1 MQDIVQYN
9 GNGMRPEDFMNV
21 VYASN
26 DNYARHL
33 AVSLY
38 SLLDHNRDMEDIHVY
53 VLSMNLSGETK
64 DQLKKVTDEFRRELA
79 VIELGNLKERFSYEV
94 DTGGFDLS
102 IMARL
107 FIGEVLP
114 EETERVLYL
123 DCDTVV
129 LSSLKRLWETD
140 LKTFLLGAVME
151 PTIYPSIKEEIGL
164 LPSEPYYNSGV
175 LLIDMM
181 RWRKENAQKLLLDFY
196 CSKGGKLFAGDQDTI
211 NGALKGRIKPLSP
224 RYNFFTNYRYYR
236 YSHLVRLSPVYGKL
250 RSKSF
255 KEAKKHP
262 AILHFMG
269 DERPWKEG
277 NLNHYRRAYDHYL
290 SLTPWAGVPKEKGS
304 RLYMAAYH
312 LMDYATL
319 VCPPVRDFVS
329 ARFGMQVINSRKGS

>member
-1 MQDIVQYN
+1 
-9 GNGMRPEDFMNV
+9 MNV

-38 SLLDHNRDMEDIHVY
+38 SLLDHNRDMGDIHIY
-53 VLSMNLSGETK
+53 VLSMSLSEETK
-64 DQLKKVTDEFRRELA
+64 ERLKIVANGFGRELT
-79 VIELGNLKERFSYEV
+79 VVELGDLKERFSYEV

-107 FIGEVLP
+107 FMGEVLP
-114 EETERVLYL
+114 EVTDRVLYL

-129 LSSLKRLWETD
+129 LSSLKKLWEKD
-140 LKTFLLGAVME
+140 LGTFLLGAVME

-164 LPSEPYYNSGV
+164 LPEAPYFNSGV
-175 LLIDMM
+175 LLIDMT
-181 RWRKENAQKLLLDFY
+181 RWREENAQKQLLDFY
-196 CSKGGKLFAGDQDTI
+196 CSMGGKLFAGDQDTI

-250 RSKSF
+250 GSSRF
-255 KEAKKHP
+255 LEAKKHP

-290 SLTPWAGVPKEKGS
+290 SLTPWAGTPREKGS

-312 LMDYATL
+312 LMDYATFL
-319 VCPPVRDFVS
+319 CPAVRDFVS
-329 ARFGMQVINSRKGS
+329 SRFGMQVINSRKGS

>member
-1 MQDIVQYN
+1 
-9 GNGMRPEDFMNV
+9 MNV

-38 SLLDHNRDMEDIHVY
+38 SLMDHNRETPDIHAY
-53 VLSMNLSGETK
+53 VLSMGLSGQSRER
-64 DQLKKVTDEFRRELA
+64 LKTVADIFGRELT
-79 VIELGNLKERFSYEV
+79 VIELGDLKGRFSYEV

-114 EETERVLYL
+114 EETDRILYL

-129 LSSLKRLWETD
+129 LSSLNRLWETK
-140 LKTFLLGAVME
+140 LGSFLMGAVME

-164 LPSEPYYNSGV
+164 LPEAPYFNSGV
-175 LLIDMM
+175 LLIDMK
-181 RWRKENAQKLLLDFY
+181 RWREENAQKQLLDFY
-196 CSKGGKLFAGDQDTI
+196 RSMGGKLFAGDQDTI

-224 RYNFFTNYRYYR
+224 RYNFFTNYRYFRYR
-236 YSHLVRLSPVYGKL
+236 HLVRLSPVYGKL
-250 RSKSF
+250 TKRGF

-277 NLNHYRRAYDHYL
+277 NLNHYRRTYEHYL
-290 SLTPWAGVPKEKGS
+290 SRTPWAGEPKEKGS
-304 RLYMAAYH
+304 RIYMAAYH
-312 LMDYATL
+312 LMDYATFI
-319 VCPPVRDFVS
+319 CPSLRDFVS
-329 ARFGMQVINSRKGS
+329 RRFGMQVVNSRKGS

>member
-1 MQDIVQYN
+1 MRGIVQYN
-9 GNGMRPEDFMNV
+9 GNEMRPEDIMNV

-38 SLLDHNRDMEDIHVY
+38 SLLEHNREEQDIHVSI
-53 VLSMNLSGETK
+53 LSMGLSKETNERLKTIANL
-64 DQLKKVTDEFRRELA
+64 FRRKLTI
-79 VIELGNLKERFSYEV
+79 IELGDLKERFSYQV

-107 FIGEVLP
+107 FVGEVLP
-114 EETERVLYL
+114 KETSRVLYL

-129 LSSLKRLWETD
+129 LSSLKKLWETD
-140 LKTFLLGAVME
+140 LKSFLLGAVME

-164 LPSEPYYNSGV
+164 LPTEPYYNSGV
-175 LLIDMM
+175 LLIDMN
-181 RWRKENAQKLLLDFY
+181 RWREENAQKMLLDFY

-250 RSKSF
+250 GSKMFSD
-255 KEAKKHP
+255 AKKHP

-290 SLTPWAGVPKEKGS
+290 SLTPWAGTPKEKGS

-312 LMDYATL
+312 LMDYATFL
-319 VCPPVRDFVS
+319 CPAVRDFVS
-329 ARFGMQVINSRKGS
+329 SRFGMQVIYSRKGS

>member
-1 MQDIVQYN
+1 
-9 GNGMRPEDFMNV
+9 MNV

-38 SLLDHNRDMEDIHVY
+38 SLLDHNRDMGDIHIY
-53 VLSMNLSGETK
+53 VLSMSLSEGTK
-64 DQLKKVTDEFRRELA
+64 ERLKSVAGGFGRELT
-79 VIELGNLKERFSYEV
+79 VVELGNLKERFSYEV

-107 FIGEVLP
+107 FVGEVLP
-114 EETERVLYL
+114 EEAGRVLYL

-129 LSSLKRLWETD
+129 LSSLRRLWETD
-140 LKTFLLGAVME
+140 LKSFLLGAVME
-151 PTIYPSIKEEIGL
+151 PTIYPSIKKDIGL
-164 LPSEPYYNSGV
+164 LLSEPYYNSGV
-175 LLIDMM
+175 LLIDMN
-181 RWRKENAQKLLLDFY
+181 RWREENAQKLLLDFY

-250 RSKSF
+250 GSKGF

-269 DERPWKEG
+269 DERPWKQG
-277 NLNHYRRAYDHYL
+277 NLNHYRRAYDYYL
-290 SLTPWAGVPKEKGS
+290 SLTPWAGTPMEKGS

-312 LMDYATL
+312 LMDYATFIW
-319 VCPPVRDFVS
+319 PPVRDFVS

>member
-1 MQDIVQYN
+1 
-9 GNGMRPEDFMNV
+9 MNV

-38 SLLDHNRDMEDIHVY
+38 SLLEHNREEQDIHVFI
-53 VLSMNLSGETK
+53 LSMGLSKETEER
-64 DQLKKVTDEFRRELA
+64 LKSVASRFRRKLT
-79 VIELGNLKERFSYEV
+79 IMELGDIKERFSYEV

-107 FIGEVLP
+107 FVGEVLP
-114 EETERVLYL
+114 EETSRVLYL

-129 LSSLKRLWETD
+129 LSSLKKLWETD
-140 LKTFLLGAVME
+140 LKSFLLGAVME
-151 PTIYPSIKEEIGL
+151 PTIYPAIKEEIGL

-175 LLIDMM
+175 LLIDMK
-181 RWRKENAQKLLLDFY
+181 RWKEENAQKMLLDFY

-211 NGALKGRIKPLSP
+211 NGALKGRIRPLSP

-236 YSHLVRLSPVYGKL
+236 YSHLVRLSPVYGRLTEKG
-250 RSKSF
+250 F
-255 KEAKKHP
+255 KEIKKHP

-290 SLTPWAGVPKEKGS
+290 SLTPWAGAPKEQGT

-312 LMDYATL
+312 MMNYATFL
-319 VCPPVRDFVS
+319 CPPVRDFVS
-329 ARFGMQVINSRKGS
+329 ARFGMQVINSRRSS